1 VKGRYS
7 WPLRIR
13 TGGVATGKSLRRTR
27 ASAATR
33 TTLWPL
39 HTNVRDNSLLVDMLS
54 SAVFLPRV
62 SGRAAKR
69 ALKRLRLLVAGRNW
83 AALNSTG
90 SQLIG
95 VRYVQVGLEERENL
109 TVTWNVSIAIRSL
122 CVTLLAAIL
131 ALVLVVT
138 LAQDADAKHRKR
150 RKKGVA
156 DFALVFH
163 HCEPRFTPEDNV
175 PDLAEGSTRE
185 QCKHNDKFLPPDRFS
200 CRPGRPFRIPTRDY
214 DWDPPNIQPPKR
226 IDGYICRAEGS
237 VAKGQASIFD
247 LNDVLN
253 RDAPGR
259 AAEYTP
265 PPGPLASPDLLKCH
279 LVPNAQP
286 AEQTAEEAAPPPA
299 EEAAPPPDEEAAP
312 PPDEEAAPPPD
323 EESAPTRTTNDF
335 SCEFAE
341 NQQTCVITMHELVPT
356 NVDLVDDGET
366 THKDLDRWDV
376 PPGDLPPKDEVDRF
390 NDLYLPIACHPVP
403 LAVPAGADAAG
414 EGSAAWLFG
423 LVLAAGGAMVGG
435 VVIARRRF
443 LQ

>member
-1 VKGRYS
+1 
-7 WPLRIR
+7 
-13 TGGVATGKSLRRTR
+13 
-27 ASAATR
+27 
-33 TTLWPL
+33 
-39 HTNVRDNSLLVDMLS
+39 
-54 SAVFLPRV
+54 VFLPRV

-83 AALNSTG
+83 AALNSSG

-299 EEAAPPPDEEAAP
+299 EEAAPPPDEE
-312 PPDEEAAPPPD
+312 
-323 EESAPTRTTNDF
+323 SAPTRTTNDF

-423 LVLAAGGAMVGG
+423 LVLAASGAMVGG
-435 VVIARRRF
+435 VMIARRRI

>member
-1 VKGRYS
+1 
-7 WPLRIR
+7 
-13 TGGVATGKSLRRTR
+13 
-27 ASAATR
+27 
-33 TTLWPL
+33 
-39 HTNVRDNSLLVDMLS
+39 MLS
-54 SAVFLPRV
+54 SAVFLPHV

-83 AALNSTG
+83 AALNSSG

-138 LAQDADAKHRKR
+138 LAQDADAKHKKR

-185 QCKHNDKFLPPDRFS
+185 QCEHNDKFLPPDRFS
-200 CRPGRPFRIPTRDY
+200 CRPGRPFRIPTRNY
-214 DWDPPNIQPPKR
+214 DWDPPNIEPPKR

-247 LNDVLN
+247 LNDVLD

-259 AAEYTP
+259 AAAYTP
-265 PPGPLASPDLLKCH
+265 PPGPLATPDLLKCH
-279 LVPNAQP
+279 FVPNAQP
-286 AEQTAEEAAPPPA
+286 AEQTAEEAAPSPG
-299 EEAAPPPDEEAAP
+299 EEAAPSPGEEAAPSPGEEAAPSPGEEAAPSPGEEAAPSPDEEAAP
-312 PPDEEAAPPPD
+312 SPGEEA
-323 EESAPTRTTNDF
+323 APTRTTNDY

-341 NQQTCVITMHELVPT
+341 NQQTCVITMHELIPT
-356 NVDLVDDGET
+356 NVDLVDDNKT
-366 THKDLDRWDV
+366 VRKDLDRWDV
-376 PPGDLPPKDEVDRF
+376 PPGDLPDEDEVDRF

-414 EGSAAWLFG
+414 EGSAPWLFG